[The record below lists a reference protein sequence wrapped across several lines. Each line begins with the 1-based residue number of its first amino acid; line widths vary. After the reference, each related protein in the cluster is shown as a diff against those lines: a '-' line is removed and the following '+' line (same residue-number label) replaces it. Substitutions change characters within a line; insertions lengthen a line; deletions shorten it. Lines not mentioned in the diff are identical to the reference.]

1 MKNMTVE
8 TMKALKFTGM
18 VEAFQ
23 ASLQTKQNE
32 KFTADE
38 FINYLIQSEWD
49 HRQNRKVNLSMR
61 RARFRYQ
68 AIMEDI
74 DFTSGRGLDKNQIL
88 RLADCSFV
96 EKNECVLIAGATGVG
111 KSYLASALGHQA
123 CTKGFKVLY
132 FNTAK
137 LFSKLRMSKADA
149 SYTREINKL
158 AKQDLLI
165 LDDFGLHP
173 LDAPT
178 RLMLL
183 EIIEDRHG
191 KKSTIIAS
199 QIPITK
205 WYDMLE
211 EETIADAILDRLIH
225 NAHRIELKGESM
237 RKKKAKK

>member
-8 TMKALKFTGM
+8 AMNAMKFSGM

-23 ASLQTKQNE
+23 ASLQTRQSE
-32 KFTADE
+32 KFTPDE
-38 FINYLIQSEWD
+38 FINYLIQAEWD
-49 HRQNRKVNLSMR
+49 HRQNRKVNLAIR

-68 AIMEDI
+68 AILEDI

-88 RLADCSFV
+88 RLSDCSYI

-111 KSYLASALGHQA
+111 KSHLASALGHQA
-123 CTKGFKVLY
+123 CVKGYKVLY

-191 KKSTIIAS
+191 RKSTIIAS
-199 QIPITK
+199 QVPIPK
-205 WYDMLE
+205 WYDILE

-225 NAHRIELKGESM
+225 HAHRIELKGESM
-237 RKKKAKK
+237 RKKAKK

>member
-8 TMKALKFTGM
+8 TMNAMKFSGM

-23 ASLQTKQNE
+23 ASLQTRQSE
-32 KFTADE
+32 KFTPDE
-38 FINYLIQSEWD
+38 FINYLIQAEWD
-49 HRQNRKVNLSMR
+49 HRQNRKVNLAIR

-68 AIMEDI
+68 AILEDI

-88 RLADCSFV
+88 RLSDCSFI

-111 KSYLASALGHQA
+111 KSHLASALGHQA
-123 CTKGFKVLY
+123 CVKGYKVLY

-191 KKSTIIAS
+191 RKSTIIAS

-205 WYDMLE
+205 WYDILE

-225 NAHRIELKGESM
+225 HAHRIELKGESM
-237 RKKKAKK
+237 RKKAKK

>member
-8 TMKALKFTGM
+8 AMNAMKFSGM

-23 ASLQTKQNE
+23 ASLQTRQSE
-32 KFTADE
+32 KFTPDE
-38 FINYLIQSEWD
+38 FINYLIQAEWD
-49 HRQNRKVNLSMR
+49 HRQNRKVNLAIR

-68 AIMEDI
+68 AIVEDI

-88 RLADCSFV
+88 RLSDCSFI

-111 KSYLASALGHQA
+111 KSHLASALGHQA
-123 CTKGFKVLY
+123 CVKGYKVLY

-191 KKSTIIAS
+191 RKSTIIAS
-199 QIPITK
+199 QVPIPK
-205 WYDMLE
+205 WYDILE

-225 NAHRIELKGESM
+225 HAHRIELKGESM
-237 RKKKAKK
+237 RKKAKK